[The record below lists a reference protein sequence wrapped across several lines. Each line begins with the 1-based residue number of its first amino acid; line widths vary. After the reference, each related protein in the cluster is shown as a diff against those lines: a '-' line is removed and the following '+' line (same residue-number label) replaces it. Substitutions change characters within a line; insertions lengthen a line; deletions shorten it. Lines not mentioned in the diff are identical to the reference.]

1 MRARELDAALVFSQP
16 GDRLDLD
23 EDFEV
28 HPLLSDPLLLVM
40 PEGHPCASL
49 DQVSLGDLRD
59 TAWVGAADPHDPCD
73 RVLAWACGQ
82 EGYEPLHV
90 MRTDDYAVVQ
100 GLVAAGTGV
109 ALVPRLALGPHRPD
123 LAVRPLAS
131 PALAREISVAVLR
144 STSAGAAQ
152 ELIGALGEQAA
163 LITDRWASA

>member
-1 MRARELDAALVFSQP
+1 MRAKELDAALVFSQP
-16 GDRLDLD
+16 GDSLDLD
-23 EDFEV
+23 EHFEV

-40 PEGHPCASL
+40 PEDHPCASR
-49 DQVSLGDLRD
+49 DQVSLGELRD

-109 ALVPRLALGPHRPD
+109 ALVPRLALGPYRPD
-123 LAVRPLAS
+123 LAVRPLAT

-152 ELIGALGEQAA
+152 ELIEALREQAA
-163 LITDRWASA
+163 LITDRWAAA